1 MFKFKPTN
9 KTYSD
14 PVAAIFKPGVPFG
27 REYSKGDICLLHD
40 GFQASKLFLNSTVL
54 REALLESKEFIEE
67 ICEISITDRKDTNVE
82 VKDMEVI
89 EADLAKGDVP
99 KSGQDLVM
107 DTEELIVGNADIDA
121 SDLDFPEI
129 PVAMGQPGDDKGE
142 ITDEVVIEGVAE
154 IPEGAEVVDEVVIDA
169 PAEVAEEIIEAV
181 TETKT
186 KKSSKK

>member
-1 MFKFKPTN
+1 MFKFKPTK

-27 REYSKGDICLLHD
+27 RKYSKGDICLLHD
-40 GFQASKLFLNSTVL
+40 GFHASKLFLNSTVL
-54 REALLESKEFIEE
+54 REALLNSKEFIEE

-107 DTEELIVGNADIDA
+107 DTEELIVGNADIDT
-121 SDLDFPEI
+121 SDLTFPEI
-129 PVAMGQPGDDKGE
+129 PEEDKGE
-142 ITDEVVIEGVAE
+142 ITDEVIIEGVDE
-154 IPEGAEVVDEVVIDA
+154 IPEGATVVDEVVIDA
-169 PAEVAEEIIEAV
+169 PVDAAEKIVETINAEEK
-181 TETKT
+181 KT
-186 KKSSKK
+186 KKTSKK